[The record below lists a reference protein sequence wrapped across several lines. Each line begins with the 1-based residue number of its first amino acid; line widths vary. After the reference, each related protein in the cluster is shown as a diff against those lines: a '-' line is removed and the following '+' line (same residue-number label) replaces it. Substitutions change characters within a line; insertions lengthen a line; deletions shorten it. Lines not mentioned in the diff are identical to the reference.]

1 MEKFF
6 KNLIQNMLAAYFVI
20 TIVKGITIP
29 SNTVYLIATLVML
42 SITVFLSTKVLK
54 FLTIKL
60 NFITRF
66 LMTAILSLGV
76 FYILEAFMP
85 GFKIGEYTFEG
96 LNSGQLVIH
105 SFQVTPILTM
115 IFGSVIFSFISS
127 ILQSLE
133 KSS

>member
-6 KNLIQNMLAAYFVI
+6 RNLIQNMLTAYFVI

-29 SNTVYLIATLVML
+29 SNTVYLIATLIML
-42 SITVFLSTKVLK
+42 SLTVFLSTKVLK

-66 LMTAILSLGV
+66 LMTIILSLGV
-76 FYILEAFMP
+76 FYILEEFLP
-85 GFKIGEYTFEG
+85 GFRIEEYIFEG

-115 IFGSVIFSFISS
+115 VFGSVIFSFVSS
-127 ILQSLE
+127 TLQSLE